1 MFTSAVQVLWIARYD
16 YQPDWQLLKHEH
28 EYFQMICFLSGS
40 GQFTLG
46 KADYSVTPGSLFLIK
61 PRYLHGLVPMSLI
74 KTLDVKFLVTDRSLH
89 QLLLASGDRVQDKD
103 LAAAGLFEHIRREG
117 EEAGPLHR
125 ELCDAY
131 LIQILIHFL
140 RLDKQASGES
150 SPDVEQEPV
159 PDPVTQ
165 RAIEFISA
173 HYGEDLDL
181 RHIARAV
188 QKSDRYLRLR
198 FEEFVGMSPMRY
210 LLHYR
215 IQKSKE
221 LIRRSDYALKQV
233 SQMVGFKS
241 VHHFARAFHE
251 VCGEAPGAWRRKYQ
265 AGICKDICL
274 HPQFSNKIWTVRR
287 AG

>member
-61 PRYLHGLVPMSLI
+61 PRYLHGLVPMSLV

-89 QLLLASGDRVQDKD
+89 QLLLTSGDRVQDKD

-150 SPDVEQEPV
+150 SADVEQEPV
-159 PDPVTQ
+159 PDPAGGVPGQRLSRLTTTPSWLL
-165 RAIEFISA
+165 RAITTTASSEPGFSSRCGT
-173 HYGEDLDL
+173 YGGT
-181 RHIARAV
+181 
-188 QKSDRYLRLR
+188 K
-198 FEEFVGMSPMRY
+198 M
-210 LLHYR
+210 
-215 IQKSKE
+215 
-221 LIRRSDYALKQV
+221 
-233 SQMVGFKS
+233 
-241 VHHFARAFHE
+241 
-251 VCGEAPGAWRRKYQ
+251 
-265 AGICKDICL
+265 
-274 HPQFSNKIWTVRR
+274 
-287 AG
+287 

>member
-46 KADYSVTPGSLFLIK
+46 KTDYSVAPGSLFLIK
-61 PRYLHGLVPMSLI
+61 PRCLHGLLPRSLI
-74 KTLDVKFLVTDRSLH
+74 KTLDVKFLVTDRNLQ
-89 QLLLASGDRVQDKD
+89 QLLAAARDRVEDRD
-103 LAAAGLFEHIRREG
+103 LFSAGLFEHIRRAG
-117 EEAGPLHR
+117 EDAGPLHR

-131 LIQILIHFL
+131 LMQILIHFL
-140 RLDKQASGES
+140 RLDNQAAGEAALRS
-150 SPDVEQEPV
+150 EQEPV
-159 PDPVTQ
+159 ADPVTQ
-165 RAIEFISA
+165 RALDFISA
-173 HYGEDLDL
+173 HYGEELDL

-210 LLHYR
+210 LQHYR
-215 IQKSKE
+215 IRKSKE
-221 LIRRSDYALKQV
+221 LIRSSDYPLKQV
-233 SQMVGFKS
+233 SQLVGFKS

-251 VCGEAPGAWRRKYQ
+251 LSGETPGAWRRKYR
-265 AGICKDICL
+265 AGICKDICV